1 MLYEY
6 IKVFLEASPLLTFDD
21 HMKAIDDANN
31 IKNTNRKVKNLETS
45 PAGGAENSED
55 SVEELKRLLN
65 PINYMP
71 PGLVANANR
80 PRPKS

>member
-31 IKNTNRKVKNLETS
+31 IDDINRKVKKLES
-45 PAGGAENSED
+45 PPEDAKNSED
-55 SVEELKRLLN
+55 SVEEFKRLLN

-71 PGLVANANR
+71 RGLTTKPA
-80 PRPKS
+80 PKKS

>member
-6 IKVFLEASPLLTFDD
+6 IKVFLEASTLSTFDD

-31 IKNTNRKVKNLETS
+31 VDDINRKVRNLES
-45 PAGGAENSED
+45 PSTGETKNSED

-65 PINYMP
+65 PINYIP
-71 PGLVANANR
+71 PGLAANANR

>member
-6 IKVFLEASPLLTFDD
+6 IKVFLEASLLLTFDD

-31 IKNTNRKVKNLETS
+31 IAGINREVKKLES
-45 PAGGAENSED
+45 PPEDAKNSED
-55 SVEELKRLLN
+55 SVEEFKRLLN

-71 PGLVANANR
+71 RGLTTKPA
-80 PRPKS
+80 PKKS